1 MTMNRLK
8 QWVLNLC
15 LSREIRDAVL
25 GDMDEMAAAMAHE
38 KHADKAKRWFWRH
51 LLRSLPFLLA
61 EKLQRRWSHHR
72 GGVTW
77 PGLEPKNDA
86 RSFFVSIAGL
96 SIGLA
101 CCLTILAITRDL
113 RTEARVVDRGEGKGV
128 AAASAPG
135 RLVSPIPVLS
145 RYPMKRTADS
155 PVDREHIQ
163 ILRARRLL
171 AIEFMIMLAAGLVFM
186 NSMMA
191 NSLGRAQQL
200 GFRRLIVRSAG
211 LAAVIFLLARLLTRF
226 LLPYFQFLFEK
237 QMLLYWLIALW
248 LIVGGISNIV
258 PAIVLSLSTVAA
270 RRPRRFAAV
279 YLAFM
284 AAFMF
289 GTLLIFR
296 QLVHLKDTQ
305 TARNGIRTSAV
316 LPDGAREGLEPRLF
330 R

>member
-1 MTMNRLK
+1 MTKLR

-25 GDMDEMAAAMAHE
+25 GDMDEMAAAMARE
-38 KHADKAKRWFWRH
+38 EGPRRTKIWFWPH
-51 LLRSLPFLLA
+51 LIRSLPFLFA
-61 EKLQRRWSHHR
+61 EKLRRKWSRPH
-72 GGVTW
+72 GGATW
-77 PGLEPKNDA
+77 PGLEPRNGA
-86 RSFFVSIAGL
+86 QTSPVSIAGL

-113 RTEARVVDRGEGKGV
+113 RTEASVVDRAEGKGV
-128 AAASAPG
+128 AAASAPEHF
-135 RLVSPIPVLS
+135 VSPIPAFFIYPSKGQGDS
-145 RYPMKRTADS
+145 R
-155 PVDREHIQ
+155 VDLEHIL

-171 AIEFMIMLAAGLVFM
+171 TIEFVIMLAAGLVFM
-186 NSMMA
+186 
-191 NSLGRAQQL
+191 SLMKDNARGRTHRP
-200 GFRRLIVRSAG
+200 GPRRLIVRSTGFVVA
-211 LAAVIFLLARLLTRF
+211 IFLLARLLSH
-226 LLPYFQFLFEK
+226 LLFPYFQFLFEK

-258 PAIVLSLSTVAA
+258 PAIVLYSSTVAA

-284 AAFMF
+284 AVFMF

-305 TARNGIRTSAV
+305 TARNEIRTSAV
-316 LPDGAREGLEPRLF
+316 LPDDASEGLEPRLF